1 MPAPAS
7 VVPHSFELYPPRTP
21 AAAAALPAVVDELAA
36 SRPQWCSVTWG
47 AAGSTTEASYELVR
61 LVHERGDLDVMAHLT
76 CVGTSEAQ
84 AEALVRRFLDLGV
97 RRFLAIRG
105 DPVEGVPEGDLRSAV
120 DLVRLILDEPRR
132 PGPPPQVAVAAFVN
146 GHPES
151 TSPSGHL
158 DALLAKQAAGA
169 TLAITQLFF
178 SADDYAAFVDRA
190 RAWGVTIPIVPGIMP
205 VTSPARLR
213 RVLELSG
220 EEEPADLAVALE
232 LEPTVE
238 GRREVGVAHAVRFA
252 QDLIAVGAPALHLY
266 PFNRPGPALEVLERL
281 GLAVPATKET
291 T

>member
-1 MPAPAS
+1 MPAP
-7 VVPHSFELYPPRTP
+7 VVPHSFELYPPRSP
-21 AAAAALPAVVDELAA
+21 AAAAALPGVVDELAA
-36 SRPQWCSVTWG
+36 SGPEWCSVTWG
-47 AAGSTTEASYELVR
+47 ASGSTTEASYELVR
-61 LVHERGDLDVMAHLT
+61 LVHGRGDVDVMAHLT
-76 CVGTSEAQ
+76 CVGTSRTEAD
-84 AEALVRRFLDLGV
+84 ALVRRFLDLGV

-105 DPVEGVPEGDLRSAV
+105 DPVEGVEPGDLRSAV
-120 DLVRLILDEPRR
+120 ELVRLILEEPPV
-132 PGPPPQVAVAAFVN
+132 PGPPPEVAVAAFVN

-151 TSPSGHL
+151 TFPTDHL

-178 SADDYAAFVDRA
+178 SADDYAAFTERA

-213 RVLELSG
+213 RMLELSG

-252 QDLIAVGAPALHLY
+252 RDLIAAGAPALHLY
-266 PFNRPGPALEVLERL
+266 TFNRSGPALEVLERL
-281 GLAVPATKET
+281 GMVVPATKET